1 MIFVTYRKVEK
12 RKFEDGRW
20 MHKAESRSGGVE
32 RIIE

>member
-1 MIFVTYRKVEK
+1 MIFVTYRKVK
-12 RKFEDGRW
+12 KTKLEDGLC